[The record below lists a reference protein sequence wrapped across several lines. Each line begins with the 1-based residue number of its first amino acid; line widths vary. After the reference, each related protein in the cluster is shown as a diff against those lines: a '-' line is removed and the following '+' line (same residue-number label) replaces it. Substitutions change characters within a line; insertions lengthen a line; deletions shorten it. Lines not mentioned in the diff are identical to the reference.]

1 MSTPDHRAGG
11 AGTVA
16 FMSDDKT
23 PDGSTNTTDEQR
35 EYTEQLSDGS
45 NTGNATTDPEQD
57 SDIDSGGEPK
67 E

>member
-1 MSTPDHRAGG
+1 
-11 AGTVA
+11 
-16 FMSDDKT
+16 MSDEKT
-23 PDGSTNTTDEQR
+23 PDGSTNITDEQR

-45 NTGNATTDPEQD
+45 NSGNATTDPQQD